1 MPKTMQQNPAHA
13 PTPSGAGSRRVSS
26 ADGALVFTLVPT
38 PRGVAVERVLAHGR
52 DVISQVIGFADAES
66 FHRWCDAN
74 PVRFEN
80 PSIHVEVKRGGDA
93 LFQPDLQDRL
103 AR

>member
-1 MPKTMQQNPAHA
+1 M
-13 PTPSGAGSRRVSS
+13 
-26 ADGALVFTLVPT
+26 FTLVPT
-38 PRGVAVERVLAHGR
+38 ARGVAVERVLAHGGH
-52 DVISQVIGFADAES
+52 VVSQVIGFADAES

-74 PVRFEN
+74 PVRFGN

-93 LFQPDLQDRL
+93 IFRPHSQDRL